1 MATVARAV
9 SLNLSRMHQPRNSVS
24 LSTFPPPRGRQ
35 KCCSLRPVMR
45 TALILPRQCVPATG
59 FSHDFL
65 KIAAV
70 PDCFFQFLRQL
81 LRHVD
86 RKSMITL
93 AAVQR
98 IAGMSLA

>member
-1 MATVARAV
+1 MMLLFIALICFATAAYYIGALVTAPARE
-9 SLNLSRMHQPRNSVS
+9 
-24 LSTFPPPRGRQ
+24 RQ

-45 TALILPRQCVPATG
+45 TALILPRYRVPATG
-59 FSHDFL
+59 FGHDFL

-86 RKSMITL
+86 RKSAIPL
-93 AAVQR
+93 ATIQR